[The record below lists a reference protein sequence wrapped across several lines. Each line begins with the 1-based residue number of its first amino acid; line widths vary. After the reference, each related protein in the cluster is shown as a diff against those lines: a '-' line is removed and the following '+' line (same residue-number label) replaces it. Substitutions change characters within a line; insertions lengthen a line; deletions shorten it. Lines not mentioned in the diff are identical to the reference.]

1 MKKNKNPTL
10 RRAFAVLL
18 SITLAFG
25 AALPAFAGTRN
36 EHVELQLGENALT
49 LGTVLSDSYYYFT
62 PETSGDYVIRSVSTA
77 PADPYMEY
85 NFTSYLNHGESKD
98 FYCVVPLTAG
108 QSAEFL
114 IRDIVDDS
122 SVTVIVEEKEADLPN
137 PLSLGD
143 NALILNKK
151 NYAEECSF
159 TPAESGVY
167 RFTSSGYGQ
176 PGCVWGDEDISG
188 GMLVG
193 EEWSWQFSFEKEL
206 TGGTGYVFKPYNQ
219 SGAYEG
225 VVTITKLDA
234 ATVELDALAL
244 SFGTA
249 PAVLNTIGSASVA
262 LPADPHCT
270 VEWTW
275 EDQYGNE
282 LADDELFRCGS
293 WFLSAT
299 VTPDSGYAF
308 ADNAAVTFAALDAAA
323 DHEIVVSANTAII
336 NARFFF
342 GGENGHTYAGWEEM
356 SNAQVTEAGL
366 GDPYAGCVWKQN
378 VCTVCG
384 HTKYRGG
391 DSAEICVIDLTLSN
405 APAANLTADDVTV
418 AVPDGRPYYLVAPTA
433 GANPD
438 YPGWIGD
445 FGDGMRFLCCT
456 DYTGFCVLFPT
467 EGHFFSRDGDL
478 EINIEVTPA
487 DAVTDTDY
495 EFISGSDGVYVSAD
509 FAQTDHIY
517 TGPVWSWKEDYTE
530 AYAAFACAY
539 GDWTVTA
546 TSHNPP
552 MTVVSEATY
561 TADKVIQYTATVT
574 FRDGTYTNTTDPI
587 TVAGTAAALL
597 AADTA
602 TFNSYKEEKAAALD
616 ALAAEGDSEAC
627 AALIADAKA
636 AVNALSFDT
645 GKTLDENK
653 AAADAS
659 ATTISTQLA
668 ADLEAQRAAEAAAAQ
683 LAADKAA
690 FEEYKAAKA
699 AELNALAQ
707 DGDSAASKALINNA
721 KAAVTAMTYDESKT
735 LSENK
740 AEVDTNAQAISSQLT
755 ADLAAQREADTA
767 AQEEKPDEPQDN
779 PQKENAFKRFLN
791 RIRDFFRRIIEFF
804 KNAFTKK

>member
-1 MKKNKNPTL
+1 MKKSNNPTL

-25 AALPAFAGTRN
+25 AALPAFAGTRD

-49 LGTVLSDSYYYFT
+49 LGTELSNSYYYFT
-62 PETSGDYVIRSVSTA
+62 PETSGEYIIRSVSTA

-98 FYCVVPLTAG
+98 FYCVVSLTAG

-143 NALILNKK
+143 NALTLNRK

-167 RFTSSGYGQ
+167 RFTSDGYGQ

-225 VVTITKLDA
+225 VVTITKLEA

-244 SFGTA
+244 WFETV
-249 PAVLNTIGSASVA
+249 PAVLNTIGSASVE

-282 LADDELFRCGS
+282 LGSDDVFRCGS
-293 WFLSAT
+293 WFLSAV
-299 VTPDSGYAF
+299 VTPDDGYAF
-308 ADNAAVTFAALDAAA
+308 AEGAEVTFEALNGAV
-323 DHEIVVSANTAII
+323 DHEIVTDALTVII

-342 GGENGHTYAGWEEM
+342 GYDNGHSYGGWEEM
-356 SNAQVTEAGL
+356 SNIQVAEAGL
-366 GDPYAGCVWKQN
+366 GEPYAGCVWEQK
-378 VCTVCG
+378 VCDVCEY
-384 HTKYRGG
+384 TKYRGG

-405 APAANLTADDVTV
+405 APAADLTADDVTV
-418 AVPDGRPYYLVAPTA
+418 AVPEDRPYYLVPAIDGSDPA
-433 GANPD
+433 
-438 YPGWIGD
+438 YPGWIGTL
-445 FGDGMRFLCCT
+445 GDGGRFLCRA

-478 EINIEVTPA
+478 EINIEATPA

-495 EFISGSDGVYVSAD
+495 
-509 FAQTDHIY
+509 
-517 TGPVWSWKEDYTE
+517 
-530 AYAAFACAY
+530 
-539 GDWTVTA
+539 
-546 TSHNPP
+546 
-552 MTVVSEATY
+552 
-561 TADKVIQYTATVT
+561 
-574 FRDGTYTNTTDPI
+574 
-587 TVAGTAAALL
+587 
-597 AADTA
+597 
-602 TFNSYKEEKAAALD
+602 
-616 ALAAEGDSEAC
+616 
-627 AALIADAKA
+627 
-636 AVNALSFDT
+636 
-645 GKTLDENK
+645 
-653 AAADAS
+653 
-659 ATTISTQLA
+659 
-668 ADLEAQRAAEAAAAQ
+668 
-683 LAADKAA
+683 
-690 FEEYKAAKA
+690 
-699 AELNALAQ
+699 
-707 DGDSAASKALINNA
+707 
-721 KAAVTAMTYDESKT
+721 
-735 LSENK
+735 
-740 AEVDTNAQAISSQLT
+740 
-755 ADLAAQREADTA
+755 
-767 AQEEKPDEPQDN
+767 
-779 PQKENAFKRFLN
+779 
-791 RIRDFFRRIIEFF
+791 
-804 KNAFTKK
+804 

>member
-1 MKKNKNPTL
+1 M
-10 RRAFAVLL
+10 
-18 SITLAFG
+18 
-25 AALPAFAGTRN
+25 
-36 EHVELQLGENALT
+36 
-49 LGTVLSDSYYYFT
+49 
-62 PETSGDYVIRSVSTA
+62 
-77 PADPYMEY
+77 
-85 NFTSYLNHGESKD
+85 
-98 FYCVVPLTAG
+98 
-108 QSAEFL
+108 
-114 IRDIVDDS
+114 
-122 SVTVIVEEKEADLPN
+122 
-137 PLSLGD
+137 
-143 NALILNKK
+143 
-151 NYAEECSF
+151 
-159 TPAESGVY
+159 
-167 RFTSSGYGQ
+167 
-176 PGCVWGDEDISG
+176 
-188 GMLVG
+188 
-193 EEWSWQFSFEKEL
+193 
-206 TGGTGYVFKPYNQ
+206 
-219 SGAYEG
+219 
-225 VVTITKLDA
+225 
-234 ATVELDALAL
+234 
-244 SFGTA
+244 
-249 PAVLNTIGSASVA
+249 
-262 LPADPHCT
+262 
-270 VEWTW
+270 
-275 EDQYGNE
+275 
-282 LADDELFRCGS
+282 
-293 WFLSAT
+293 
-299 VTPDSGYAF
+299 
-308 ADNAAVTFAALDAAA
+308 
-323 DHEIVVSANTAII
+323 
-336 NARFFF
+336 
-342 GGENGHTYAGWEEM
+342 
-356 SNAQVTEAGL
+356 
-366 GDPYAGCVWKQN
+366 
-378 VCTVCG
+378 
-384 HTKYRGG
+384 
-391 DSAEICVIDLTLSN
+391 
-405 APAANLTADDVTV
+405 
-418 AVPDGRPYYLVAPTA
+418 
-433 GANPD
+433 
-438 YPGWIGD
+438 
-445 FGDGMRFLCCT
+445 
-456 DYTGFCVLFPT
+456 
-467 EGHFFSRDGDL
+467 
-478 EINIEVTPA
+478 
-487 DAVTDTDY
+487 
-495 EFISGSDGVYVSAD
+495 SAD